1 MNEHS
6 IGLGPDVIVE
16 GRPQDRARAVKLNF
30 NPRWLWAALV
40 VLLSGWVL
48 RSFFEPLAW
57 ASVIAVAT
65 WPIYRRFAQHLPG
78 RVASNVSPLLFTV
91 LVSLFVLGP
100 MVFAF
105 GAMVSEAHRWID
117 QIVVADKTGLASPA
131 WLESVPLVGAKL
143 TERWQA
149 ELGTPGGMSVWL
161 QRADTSAALG
171 WANTL
176 GQFMA
181 HHLFIVVF
189 TILLLFF
196 LYRGGDALA
205 LRVNHLLQDSLG
217 DRGESYVE
225 LAIRAVRA
233 TVNGMVV
240 VTLFDGVLTG
250 ITYAL
255 AGVQRAEVWGA
266 VTGLFAMIPFLGYVA
281 VAGVALA
288 LAVKG
293 AVMAALAVCAL
304 GFFVVF
310 AGDKIV
316 RPMLVGGAVRLGF
329 VWVLMG
335 SLGGLEL
342 LGLLGLFVG
351 PVVLALAGALWR
363 DWTTNR
369 SQARVTRVSAAVTE
383 PA

>member
-1 MNEHS
+1 
-6 IGLGPDVIVE
+6 VTVE
-16 GRPQDRARAVKLNF
+16 GRRQGGALKLNF
-30 NPRWLWAALV
+30 NARWLGAALIV
-40 VLLSGWVL
+40 VLSAWVL

-65 WPIYRRFAQHLPG
+65 WPIYRRFAQRLPG
-78 RVASNVSPLLFTV
+78 RMASNVTPLLFTV
-91 LVSLFVLGP
+91 LVSLFALGP

-105 GAMVSEAHRWID
+105 GALVSEAHRWID
-117 QIVVADKTGLASPA
+117 QIVIADKTGLASPA
-131 WLESVPLVGAKL
+131 WLETLPLVGAKL
-143 TERWQA
+143 ADRWQA
-149 ELGTPGGMSVWL
+149 QLGTPGGMSVWL

-171 WANTL
+171 WAQTL
-176 GQFMA
+176 GQFIA
-181 HHLFIVVF
+181 HHSFIIVF

-196 LYRGGDALA
+196 LYRDGDALA
-205 LRVNHLLQDSLG
+205 MRVNDLLQESLG
-217 DRGESYVE
+217 DRGESYLE
-225 LAIRAVRA
+225 LAIHAVRA

-240 VTLFDGVLTG
+240 VAFFDGILTG
-250 ITYAL
+250 ITYAV

-281 VAGVALA
+281 VVGVALA

-293 AVMAALAVCAL
+293 AVVAAIAVCAL
-304 GFFVVF
+304 GFIVIF

-316 RPMLVGGAVRLGF
+316 RPLLVGGAVRLGF

-335 SLGGLEL
+335 SLGGLEV

-351 PVVLALAGALWR
+351 PVVLALGGALWR

-369 SQARVTRVSAAVTE
+369 GRSRVTGVDAALGE
-383 PA
+383 HA

>member
-1 MNEHS
+1 
-6 IGLGPDVIVE
+6 VIVE
-16 GRPQDRARAVKLNF
+16 GRQERALKLNF
-30 NPRWLWAALV
+30 NARWLWAALV
-40 VLLSGWVL
+40 VVLSAWIL
-48 RSFFEPLAW
+48 RSFFEPLVW

-65 WPIYRRFAQHLPG
+65 WPIYRRFAQRLPG
-78 RVASNVSPLLFTV
+78 RVASNVTPLLFTV

-105 GAMVSEAHRWID
+105 GALLSEAHRWID
-117 QIVVADKTGLASPA
+117 QIVIADKTGLASPA
-131 WLESVPLVGAKL
+131 WLKTLPLVGAKL
-143 TERWQA
+143 AERWQA
-149 ELGTPGGMSVWL
+149 QLGTPGGMSAWL

-171 WANTL
+171 WAQTL

-205 LRVNHLLQDSLG
+205 VRVNHLLQDSLG
-217 DRGESYVE
+217 DRGKSYVE

-240 VTLFDGVLTG
+240 LALFDGVLTG

-266 VTGLFAMIPFLGYVA
+266 VTGLFAMVPFLGYVA

-288 LAVKG
+288 LAVEG

-304 GFFVVF
+304 GFFVLF

-351 PVVLALAGALWR
+351 PVVLALGGALWD
-363 DWTTNR
+363 DWTKNR
-369 SQARVTRVSAAVTE
+369 GRSRVTRVSAVGAAVSE
-383 PA
+383 HA

>member
-1 MNEHS
+1 
-6 IGLGPDVIVE
+6 VIVE
-16 GRPQDRARAVKLNF
+16 GRQERALKLNF

-40 VLLSGWVL
+40 VLLSGWIL
-48 RSFFEPLAW
+48 RSFFEPLVW

-65 WPIYRRFAQHLPG
+65 WPIYRRFAQRLPA
-78 RVASNVSPLLFTV
+78 RVASNVTPLLFTV

-105 GAMVSEAHRWID
+105 GALVSEAHRWID
-117 QIVVADKTGLASPA
+117 QIVIADKTGLASPA
-131 WLESVPLVGAKL
+131 WLETLPLVGAKL
-143 TERWQA
+143 AERWQA
-149 ELGTPGGMSVWL
+149 QLGTPGGMSVWL
-161 QRADTSAALG
+161 QHADTSAALG
-171 WANTL
+171 WAQTL

-181 HHLFIVVF
+181 HHSFIVVF

-205 LRVNHLLQDSLG
+205 VRVNHLLQDSLG

-266 VTGLFAMIPFLGYVA
+266 VTGLFAMIPFLGYAA

-293 AVMAALAVCAL
+293 AVMAALAVGAL

-316 RPMLVGGAVRLGF
+316 RPMLVGGAVQLGF

-351 PVVLALAGALWR
+351 PVVLALGGALWH

-369 SQARVTRVSAAVTE
+369 GGARVPRVSAAVT
-383 PA
+383 ASA

>member
-1 MNEHS
+1 M
-6 IGLGPDVIVE
+6 IVE
-16 GRPQDRARAVKLNF
+16 GRQERALKLNF
-30 NPRWLWAALV
+30 NARWLWAALV
-40 VLLSGWVL
+40 VVLSAWIL
-48 RSFFEPLAW
+48 RSFFEPLVW

-65 WPIYRRFAQHLPG
+65 WPIYRRFAQRLPE
-78 RVASNVSPLLFTV
+78 RVASNVTPLLFTV

-100 MVFAF
+100 LVFAF
-105 GAMVSEAHRWID
+105 GALVSEAHRWID
-117 QIVVADKTGLASPA
+117 QIVIADKTGLATPA
-131 WLESVPLVGAKL
+131 WLETLPLVGAKL
-143 TERWQA
+143 AERWQA
-149 ELGTPGGMSVWL
+149 QLGSPGGMSVWL

-171 WANTL
+171 WAQTL

-205 LRVNHLLQDSLG
+205 VRVNQLLQDSLG

-240 VTLFDGVLTG
+240 VALFDGVLTG

-255 AGVQRAEVWGA
+255 AGVQRAEVWAA
-266 VTGLFAMIPFLGYVA
+266 VTGLFAMVPFLGYVA

-288 LAVKG
+288 LAARG
-293 AVMAALAVCAL
+293 AVLAALVIWAL
-304 GFFVVF
+304 GFLVLF

-316 RPMLVGGAVRLGF
+316 RPLLVGGAVRLGF

-351 PVVLALAGALWR
+351 PVVLALGGALWH

-369 SQARVTRVSAAVTE
+369 GRSRVPRVSAVSAAVSE
-383 PA
+383 HA

>member
-1 MNEHS
+1 M
-6 IGLGPDVIVE
+6 IVE
-16 GRPQDRARAVKLNF
+16 GRQARALKLNF
-30 NPRWLWAALV
+30 NARWLWAALV
-40 VLLSGWVL
+40 VVLSAWIL
-48 RSFFEPLAW
+48 RSFFEPLVW

-65 WPIYRRFAQHLPG
+65 WPIYRRFAQRLPG
-78 RVASNVSPLLFTV
+78 RVASNVTPLLFTV

-105 GAMVSEAHRWID
+105 GALVSEAHRWID
-117 QIVVADKTGLASPA
+117 QIVIADKTGLASPA
-131 WLESVPLVGAKL
+131 WLETLPLVGAKL
-143 TERWQA
+143 AERWQA
-149 ELGTPGGMSVWL
+149 QLGTPGGMSVWL

-171 WANTL
+171 WAQSL

-205 LRVNHLLQDSLG
+205 VRVNHLLHDSLGSLG
-217 DRGESYVE
+217 DRRESYVE

-233 TVNGMVV
+233 TVNSMVV
-240 VTLFDGVLTG
+240 VALFDGVLTG

-266 VTGLFAMIPFLGYVA
+266 VTGLFAMIPFLGYAA

-288 LAVKG
+288 LAVEG

-351 PVVLALAGALWR
+351 PVVLALGGALWH

-369 SQARVTRVSAAVTE
+369 GRSRAPRVSAATT
-383 PA
+383 ASA

>member
-6 IGLGPDVIVE
+6 IDFGPEVIVE
-16 GRPQDRARAVKLNF
+16 GRPRVRARALKLNF
-30 NPRWLWAALV
+30 NPRWLWGALV
-40 VLLSGWVL
+40 VLLSGGIL
-48 RSFFEPLAW
+48 RSFFEPLVW

-65 WPIYRRFAQHLPG
+65 WPIYRRFAQRLPG
-78 RVASNVSPLLFTV
+78 RVASNVTPLLFTV

-105 GAMVSEAHRWID
+105 GALVSEAHRWID
-117 QIVVADKTGLASPA
+117 QIVIADKTGLASPA
-131 WLESVPLVGAKL
+131 WLETLPLVGAKL
-143 TERWQA
+143 AERWQ
-149 ELGTPGGMSVWL
+149 EQLGTPGGVSVLL
-161 QRADTSAALG
+161 QRADTSAAFG
-171 WANTL
+171 WAQTL

-189 TILLLFF
+189 TILVLFF

-205 LRVNHLLQDSLG
+205 LRVNHLLHDSLG

-240 VTLFDGVLTG
+240 VALFDGVLTG

-255 AGVQRAEVWGA
+255 AGVQRAEIWGA
-266 VTGLFAMIPFLGYVA
+266 VTGLFAMIPFLGYAA

-288 LAVKG
+288 LAARG
-293 AVMAALAVCAL
+293 AVMAALVVCGLGLAVL
-304 GFFVVF
+304 F

-351 PVVLALAGALWR
+351 PVVLALGGALWH

-369 SQARVTRVSAAVTE
+369 GRSRVTRVSAAVTE

>member
-1 MNEHS
+1 M
-6 IGLGPDVIVE
+6 
-16 GRPQDRARAVKLNF
+16 RLNF

-40 VLLSGWVL
+40 VLLSGWIL
-48 RSFFEPLAW
+48 RSFFQPLVW
-57 ASVIAVAT
+57 ASIIAVAT
-65 WPIYRRFAQHLPG
+65 WPIYRRFAQRLPA
-78 RVASNVSPLLFTV
+78 RVVSNVTPLLFTV

-100 MVFAF
+100 LVFAF
-105 GAMVSEAHRWID
+105 DALVSEAHRWID
-117 QIVVADKTGLASPA
+117 QIVIADKTGLASPA
-131 WLESVPLVGAKL
+131 WLQTLPLVGAKL
-143 TERWQA
+143 AERWQ
-149 ELGTPGGMSVWL
+149 EQLGTPGGMSVWL
-161 QRADTSAALG
+161 QRADASAALG
-171 WANTL
+171 WAQTV

-189 TILLLFF
+189 TILVLFF

-205 LRVNHLLQDSLG
+205 LRVEHLLHDSLG
-217 DRGESYVE
+217 DRAESYVD

-240 VTLFDGVLTG
+240 VALFDGVLTG

-255 AGVQRAEVWGA
+255 AGVQRAEVWAA
-266 VTGLFAMIPFLGYVA
+266 VTGLFAMIPFLCYIA

-288 LAVKG
+288 LAAKG
-293 AVMAALAVCAL
+293 CAMAALAVGAL
-304 GFFVVF
+304 GFFVLF

-351 PVVLALAGALWR
+351 PVVLALGGALWH

-369 SQARVTRVSAAVTE
+369 SQSRAPRVSAAVTE